1 MKKSIFLL
9 LLPLLAAAWLFA
21 CRPEPLPPNPGPQ
34 PIDYTVL
41 PPATQEGKN
50 TFGCLV
56 NGEVWIPR
64 VPIFSWTIY
73 DKALSFDESKGLGY
87 GYGTF
92 RLVDAPIADWM
103 SLSFGFTFFE
113 PSVFHTTPDDSDSSL
128 FSVLFRRGN
137 SGYYE
142 PDYSVPLASN
152 TWKVTKVD
160 TVKNF
165 ISGTFEFT
173 LIHKTNPNDTIKF
186 TEGRFDLLYYS
197 Q

>member
-1 MKKSIFLL
+1 MKKLL
-9 LLPLLAAAWLFA
+9 LVPLMAVAWLCA
-21 CRPEPLPPNPGPQ
+21 CRQEPLPQEPPFV

-41 PPATQEGKN
+41 PPDTQEGKN

-56 NGEVWIPR
+56 NGEVWVPR
-64 VPIFSWTIY
+64 VPIFAVTIY
-73 DKALSFDESKGLGY
+73 DKAISFDESKGLGY

-92 RLVDAPIADWM
+92 RLVDAPIDDWM

-113 PSVFHTTPDDSDSSL
+113 PSVFHTTPDGSDSSL
-128 FSVLFRRGN
+128 FRVKFQRGN
-137 SGYYE
+137 SGYYK

-160 TVKNF
+160 TVNNF

-173 LIHKTNPNDTIKF
+173 LIDETNPNDTLKF

>member
-1 MKKSIFLL
+1 MKNFLL
-9 LLPLLAAAWLFA
+9 VPLMAVAWLCA
-21 CRPEPLPPNPGPQ
+21 CRQEPLPQDPPLV

-64 VPIFSWTIY
+64 VPIFAVTIY
-73 DKALSFDESKGLGY
+73 DKAISFDESKGLGY

-92 RLVDAPIADWM
+92 TLADNLIDDWM